1 MTESIHS
8 RIDPDILQT
17 LLDQNPVAMAQFD
30 TQFHFVYANQAFC
43 DLSGIAFEKLIGT
56 RISDLKI
63 VKLEGEGSKAA
74 IEEKR
79 RGKARIE
86 VEFPSGFKILNA
98 YTIPV
103 LDAEK
108 NVTSALGVYT
118 DITAEEWEKLKTSQ
132 IIENNPIPFLL
143 LKTDLGIEGTNTAFL
158 RVKSKP
164 WHLSHGGLQK
174 ISPR

>member
-63 VKLEGEGSKAA
+63 VKTGRGRIQSGHRREA
-74 IEEKR
+74 KR
-79 RGKARIE
+79 KGPDRG
-86 VEFPSGFKILNA
+86 
-98 YTIPV
+98 
-103 LDAEK
+103 
-108 NVTSALGVYT
+108 
-118 DITAEEWEKLKTSQ
+118 
-132 IIENNPIPFLL
+132 
-143 LKTDLGIEGTNTAFL
+143 
-158 RVKSKP
+158 
-164 WHLSHGGLQK
+164 
-174 ISPR
+174 